1 MTICS
6 NCRFCPHQ
14 LGDTPTP
21 SLSISTLSPRSTQES
36 ASSSPSHTTNNR
48 AVPRSKQQ
56 VDSRPVHTRPVS
68 SPVSPGSITDTS
80 SDIAATAEQ
89 NPTPV
94 NNTRGGQPSE
104 EATSDE
110 EEEEEDQTLSEETT
124 ATDGF
129 RKDLLERLVQN
140 YTRKKSKMQ
149 KSGGRVKF
157 ASKPKS
163 KV

>member
-1 MTICS
+1 M
-6 NCRFCPHQ
+6 
-14 LGDTPTP
+14 
-21 SLSISTLSPRSTQES
+21 
-36 ASSSPSHTTNNR
+36 
-48 AVPRSKQQ
+48 
-56 VDSRPVHTRPVS
+56 
-68 SPVSPGSITDTS
+68 
-80 SDIAATAEQ
+80 
-89 NPTPV
+89 

-110 EEEEEDQTLSEETT
+110 EEDEEDHTLSERT
-124 ATDGF
+124 ATTDGF

-140 YTRKKSKMQ
+140 YTRKKSKTQ

>member
-1 MTICS
+1 MS
-6 NCRFCPHQ
+6 FCLHQ

-21 SLSISTLSPRSTQES
+21 TLSISTLSPRSTQDS
-36 ASSSPSHTTNNR
+36 ALSTPSHTTNSR
-48 AVPRSKQQ
+48 AVPHSKQQ
-56 VDSRPVHTRPVS
+56 VNSRPVHAGPVS
-68 SPVSPGSITDTS
+68 SSVSPGSVTDTGTSS
-80 SDIAATAEQ
+80 SDIAAAAEQ
-89 NPTPV
+89 NPTLE
-94 NNTRGGQPSE
+94 NDTRGGQPSE

-110 EEEEEDQTLSEETT
+110 EEDEEDQTLSERT
-124 ATDGF
+124 ATTDGF

-140 YTRKKSKMQ
+140 YTRKKSKTQ